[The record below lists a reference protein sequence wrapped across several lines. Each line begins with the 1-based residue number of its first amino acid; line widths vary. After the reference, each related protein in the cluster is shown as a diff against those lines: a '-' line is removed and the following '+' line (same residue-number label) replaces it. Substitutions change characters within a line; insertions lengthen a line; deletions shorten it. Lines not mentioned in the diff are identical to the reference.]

1 MTITRGAVVI
11 YLSGEFSSLAEAVGQ
26 TASNDTPEG
35 YKADVDNALR
45 MLGTAE
51 SDLATATVEDSQRA
65 AFFALA
71 EYYAARRFWRRL
83 GDRVN
88 VKVDDSQF
96 DYRYQL
102 ENARQIVENAAELCA
117 RLGYS
122 VDGRARKRALFEVY

>member
-1 MTITRGAVVI
+1 MAITRGAVVI

-51 SDLATATVEDSQRA
+51 SDLATATVEDSQRN

-102 ENARQIVENAAELCA
+102 ENARKLVENAAELCA

-122 VDGRARKRALFEVY
+122 VDGRARKRALFEVF